1 MAYTVANPENAKQTP
16 SAGINAGQGA
26 KQMNIKDANYYVV
39 HGFML
44 NRLGLKG
51 TALNVY
57 AIIYGFSQDGESEFK
72 GSRTYLCDFT
82 GATRP
87 TIDKALEDLTERG
100 LITKTTERINNVAF
114 NKYKANLDAVKNFTG
129 CKETLQGG
137 CKETLPNINIIN
149 NKNIIQERKGTFD
162 LLIDKYIEATN
173 GSAEVKDLLGEWL
186 KVRKAK
192 RAPLTDKAIELNLQ
206 KLDGFA
212 RESNLTVA
220 EYLKEVISRG
230 WQAFYPIKNY
240 TGQKQAEQTREF
252 KESGINK
259 YFDDM
264 YKGLTEEELYE
275 LL

>member
-1 MAYTVANPENAKQTP
+1 ME
-16 SAGINAGQGA
+16 
-26 KQMNIKDANYYVV
+26 IKDANYYVV

-87 TIDKALEDLTERG
+87 TIDKALEELTERG
-100 LITKTTERINNVAF
+100 LITKTTERINNVVF
-114 NKYKANLDAVKNFTG
+114 NKYRADLDAVKNFTG
-129 CKETLQGG
+129 YKETLQGG
-137 CKETLPNINIIN
+137 CKETLHNNDIIN
-149 NKNIIQERKGTFD
+149 NKNIEERKKGFD
-162 LLIDKYIEATN
+162 DLIEKYSN
-173 GSAEVKDLLGEWL
+173 GDEEVKTWLGEWL

-206 KLDGFA
+206 KLDGYA
-212 RESNLTVA
+212 KESNLTVA

-230 WQAFYPIKNY
+230 WQAFFPIKNF
-240 TGQKQAEQTREF
+240 TAQKQAEQVKKT
-252 KESGINK
+252 
-259 YFDDM
+259 Y
-264 YKGLTEEELYE
+264 TAEELNAKFDNISYDD
-275 LL
+275 L